1 MIEKLYFV
9 SAVVGVVFFVAVA
22 ILRDDDDLT
31 PT

>member
-22 ILRDDDDLT
+22 ISSDDDDLT